1 MDKLDFRT
9 RIDLSNLLDVRAEGK
24 DVFALAEKLGFGNLR
39 NVLDGMETSP
49 TRFLLDYY
57 EASDGTVAQLKE
69 SLRNIHRGDAV
80 SVLEKNTKGR
90 SHAQIF
96 IFLYLISVL
105 IIKELLFYN
114 KTHNNIVLLM
124 VILVLEIFLLKT
136 HTLMEMN

>member
-1 MDKLDFRT
+1 MFLLLFSYTSKLETFEFCDLIIIFGCCYFAGDVDKLDFRT

-90 SHAQIF
+90 SHA
-96 IFLYLISVL
+96 
-105 IIKELLFYN
+105 
-114 KTHNNIVLLM
+114 
-124 VILVLEIFLLKT
+124 
-136 HTLMEMN
+136 